1 MSVISGIGT
10 AAPQMSP
17 STVAVTA
24 TAGVTAQAQTTSGT
38 AAPPAVVVSL
48 SGAATASAAK
58 ASPTLPSMDPT
69 AVETALARL
78 ANANGL
84 AFIAAHL
91 DYAHVEAQF
100 GAAIA
105 NRDEKQVQGAA
116 AGSASYAMSAARS
129 LGTLVHDPVG
139 SVVADL
145 AASNPAAAGSAASGS
160 SATSGYFTVSDFSF
174 TSGGS
179 VYSITTGANGMV
191 TGTKDGQYWMALG
204 MIPSDQPGNQQTAPP
219 APVNAAP
226 EAEGE
231 AATQDLPVPGAY
243 AIAGGTAAAV
253 SPGSTETASA
263 ASASSPPTPADPT
276 AVANASSNGL
286 GANGT
291 DLAGS
296 TVASRPPQPIL
307 AEQPRSLPNA
317 AQADAGAAQALK
329 TLTALNERKAP
340 TTDMASAVQF
350 ALRFNSLI

>member
-24 TAGVTAQAQTTSGT
+24 AAGVAAQAQTTSGT

-58 ASPTLPSMDPT
+58 ASPTLRSMDPT

-78 ANANGL
+78 SGANGL
-84 AFIAAHL
+84 AFIAAHW
-91 DYAHVEAQF
+91 DYALTAAKF
-100 GAAIA
+100 GVAIA
-105 NRDEKQVQGAA
+105 ERNEKLVQGAA
-116 AGSASYAMSAARS
+116 AGGASMAISAASFLGS
-129 LGTLVHDPVG
+129 LVQDPVG
-139 SVVADL
+139 SVVANL
-145 AASNPAAAGSAASGS
+145 AASSPAAAGPGASS
-160 SATSGYFTVSDFSF
+160 SSTTSGYFTVSDFSF

-179 VYSITTGANGMV
+179 IYSITTGANGMV
-191 TGTKDGQYWMALG
+191 TGTKDGQYWMAVGL
-204 MIPSDQPGNQQTAPP
+204 IPSGQPGNQQTAPLAP
-219 APVNAAP
+219 ANAAP

-231 AATQDLPVPGAY
+231 AATQDLPVRGTY

-263 ASASSPPTPADPT
+263 ASASSPPTPADPS
-276 AVANASSNGL
+276 AVAPGSSKAL
-286 GANGT
+286 GENGT
-291 DLAGS
+291 GLAGS
-296 TVASRPPQPIL
+296 IEASQPPQLIL
-307 AEQPRSLPNA
+307 AEQPSSLPNA

-340 TTDMASAVQF
+340 TTDLASAVQF